1 MKNRKNSDEAPRRE
15 YTKEGME
22 EIRRL
27 KEEILGLEIQNA
39 FLKKKIELREKKEKE
54 MRKRREESWLI
65 AWMR

>member
-54 MRKRREESWLI
+54 MRKRREES
-65 AWMR
+65 

>member
-27 KEEILGLEIQNA
+27 KEEILG
-39 FLKKKIELREKKEKE
+39 
-54 MRKRREESWLI
+54 
-65 AWMR
+65 